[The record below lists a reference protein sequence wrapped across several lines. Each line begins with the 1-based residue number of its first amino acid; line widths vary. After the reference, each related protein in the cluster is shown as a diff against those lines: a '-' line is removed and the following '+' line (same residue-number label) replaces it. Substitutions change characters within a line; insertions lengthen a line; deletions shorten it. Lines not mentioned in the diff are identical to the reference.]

1 MREIWI
7 VDDNQ
12 EMCRAIEL
20 MLKVLDFR
28 ATIFNSAPAAV
39 EIIASGKLP
48 DLIILDVNMPEVSGL
63 DMVEFL
69 RRKSES
75 KNLPIVMLSYET
87 DDGVV
92 DKALRIGADAYIRKP
107 ATLEELEKAIATAF
121 YKRLPL

>member
-28 ATIFNSAPAAV
+28 ATIFNSAPAAA
-39 EIIASGKLP
+39 EIIVSGKLP

-92 DKALRIGADAYIRKP
+92 DQALRIGADAYIRKP

>member
-87 DDGVV
+87 DDGIV